1 MSRII
6 KIDKGIYE
14 VDDDTREYWFLE
26 VNPNWRNLDDN
37 ENELNKFSINEYM
50 RVYLSGEKEMF
61 LREENP

>member
-6 KIDKGIYE
+6 KIDKGLYE

-26 VNPNWRNLDDN
+26 ANPNWRNLDDN

-50 RVYLSGEKEMF
+50 RVYLSGEKERF
-61 LREENP
+61 LKEENP